1 MHDIQMRQRRSSK
14 ETEHVLYV
22 EKKCNLGSHITTI
35 LRNDDLQGLF
45 WTNGKDR
52 KSYLVVMFSILAVF
66 EAGWSDSRSVPHAA
80 ARFWH
85 LRQANKTE
93 IKMLSLV
100 RMLRQVREVQQEV
113 PLGVPSGA
121 ISKHP
126 HNPMESAH
134 SGRDSLQEPGL
145 SSSEAG
151 DLR

>member
-1 MHDIQMRQRRSSK
+1 M
-14 ETEHVLYV
+14 EHVSFV

-35 LRNDDLQGLF
+35 LHNDDLQGLF

-93 IKMLSLV
+93 IKMLSPV
-100 RMLRQVREVQQEV
+100 RMLRQVREVLREVLQEV
-113 PLGVPSGA
+113 LQEA

-126 HNPMESAH
+126 HTPTEYVH
-134 SGRDSLQEPGL
+134 SGKDSLQEPGL
-145 SSSEAG
+145 SSWEAG
-151 DLR
+151 DLH